1 MKKSTRILTI
11 LLACMMFFSSFS
23 VLGSAYQAYKDD
35 AITNGLGYDD
45 VDAAN
50 FTLEQY
56 ASMGLDEV
64 DRMLAKEQISL
75 NIYIGTLDMSSIS
88 GTIASVENLL
98 ESVSTLL
105 PLLGDAQDLSIASL
119 EGKRRNETTDLEII
133 HSVFDFL
140 ADNAEIFEKYVNGTI
155 SLGIM
160 NSFIESFIFDVREL
174 VLGIGYSLIS
184 TGEVDFDAV
193 LDGSLAIPDEYKDSE
208 TGAIN
213 LVQALINKLV
223 LGEWQKLDEIFDDPY
238 ADVSYSFYEF
248 SDKYDETAPDTAN
261 YDYYGWVH
269 PNQWVL
275 VGLGGAVRV
284 NEGEA
289 APAAVY
295 DAVDVTTNKNGY
307 DFIENL
313 LQRAYNY
320 ILVPVLQRDTVP
332 WLRRLCGVEY
342 EDKYRNET
350 IYDEATGE
358 WIKNP
363 DYDPNY
369 TGIVPDELTDY
380 AKLFNINAT
389 VEKVTIPAG
398 ETLVDNFNDILGDF
412 LDNVLIVPRG
422 TANVDGFTW
431 NWIEGGNDKL
441 LTNVASVA
449 KFVIQTAGDLFF
461 ADTFD
466 MPSADEIN
474 DYTDQQVGALIL
486 RAILNSSVDYI
497 YVSAEYQTL
506 ADVGYAA
513 VEQLAW
519 QDIPQFT
526 YTKPA
531 RADYTSD
538 NDYYAAVVDKM
549 LDILFDIAIYNLNQG
564 MDMVPANGADPKNA
578 AGLLQYQGDGGN
590 YETTIIQV
598 AAWAISE
605 YGPLLA
611 LDFNCD
617 DDNGGVN
624 GVTIDD
630 VWTDIDTIINQLIP
644 IKSGNDP
651 WISEDIA
658 GQEHVVKSLL
668 FDNIIASV
676 YTLDSTNLAKLFERN
691 ATGAFAKK
699 NGVEIIVDIL
709 DNVFD
714 LLFPNVFS
722 NTATTVDAVL
732 QNNTLG
738 TMIHDLFKSLGT
750 KSFTGK
756 TNGVTINGR
765 AEAIT
770 TVGLPLVCMLLGL
783 SDDQEFEEME
793 IQLPGTIKAGEN
805 PEFNV
810 FNGSSGINTGYTDA
824 SGNFTQD
831 KLYTYAIQN
840 VVVNTYLNGSKVNAG
855 ANLTGIKAGDT
866 LNGGTAVKAKLNGNL
881 AEGMIV
887 EVNIVYN
894 VKGETGANIT
904 TSALTSTVYAV
915 VGNTDVDDDEIT
927 DTIELDDGRVIE
939 FESEMYLDGGDSLGR
954 IENYQI
960 RVRDTK
966 ENESVDD
973 PATTGTANITSVSG
987 AAFATKADGIEAAE
1001 FKGQGG
1007 IYFFAPFAVVEGA
1020 ERFEYIYPTDENGD
1034 IIYNEDGTLPDP
1046 IGNNGGYED
1055 GKYTINTVIDVD
1067 GTSKTVTTNIHLYDD
1082 FGLEGLFNSAVA
1094 ANRQQANYDMTA
1106 EGGIAADKWAAYV
1119 DALQNAATLV
1129 LTPKS
1134 GDNFESRYVATED
1147 GYKNLYE
1154 QYAEALSKAIE
1165 ELEVYAENAGVDGI
1179 VNTLKGMSGVN
1190 YTVAYTTVDGVQY
1203 PYRDEIEYY
1212 EDGYVFFGMRD
1223 FVPHTY
1229 NRYADARDNAW
1240 DLINSQQYFI
1250 NAPFEEGYIPSNEEI
1265 AAYNESIVRYNEN
1278 VANMSPVSAINAT
1291 YAIHKLNLMHGR
1303 LIRLEANT
1311 SKLQVVYDMCVTN
1324 ADINAG
1330 GASYYTE
1337 ESWTAYQNAKTFAA
1351 EVLATPITLAGQPNL
1366 EPSKVNTAVV
1376 ELVDAWKHLVQ
1387 SCDFTGLDTA
1397 IAAAKST
1404 AETEDPYT
1412 VYTQE
1417 TFDAFYSKYVEAVNY
1432 DRGVAKTDDN
1442 QAEIDALTQE
1452 LIDAQQNLAFAQSAE
1467 PVYPMVDPDVA
1478 RESYL
1483 YHTYAYDYTFAP
1495 FVDTSFADVYI
1506 GTTLPDGTPTSG
1518 YILGTG
1524 VQMGESDIAAIFPEE
1539 SRENVTVTVTMTESY
1554 GYGTGAT
1561 LEIFNADGDRI
1572 EIYQIV
1578 VRGDVNGDGEINGS
1592 DKALIIANEGG
1603 VVDWCWNS
1611 YETYDSYY
1619 AVAGDLNGDF
1629 SLDGGDAAFCVAIE
1643 GGLGDVNQ
1651 ETGEQ
1656 IYYM

>member
-23 VLGSAYQAYKDD
+23 VLGSAYQAYKDS
-35 AITNGLGYDD
+35 AITSYDD
-45 VDAAN
+45 VDAAT

-75 NIYIGTLDMSSIS
+75 NIYIGTLDLGSIS
-88 GTIASVENLL
+88 GTIESVENLL

-105 PLLGDAQDLSIASL
+105 PLLGDAQDLSIAAL
-119 EGKRRNETTDLEII
+119 EGDRRNETADLEII

-160 NSFIESFIFDVREL
+160 NSFIESFIFDVRGL
-174 VLGIGYSLIS
+174 VLGIGYSFIS
-184 TGEVDFDAV
+184 TGSVDFDAII
-193 LDGSLAIPDEYKDSE
+193 DGSLEIPDEYTDNE
-208 TGAIN
+208 EGAIN
-213 LVQALINKLV
+213 LVQALINELV
-223 LGEWQKLDEIFDDPY
+223 LGEWKKLDETFDDPY
-238 ADVSYSFYEF
+238 SDVGYDFYEF
-248 SDKYDETAPDTAN
+248 ADKYGETQPDTGK
-261 YDYYGWVH
+261 YDYYGWSH

-275 VGLGGAVRV
+275 VGLGGVVRV

-320 ILVPVLQRDTVP
+320 VLVPVLKRDTVP
-332 WLRRLCGVEY
+332 WLRRLCGVVY
-342 EDKYRNET
+342 EDKYKNET

-363 DYDPNY
+363 DYDPDY
-369 TGIVPDELTDY
+369 TGIVPEELTDY

-412 LDNVLIVPRG
+412 LDKVLIVPRN
-422 TANVDGFTW
+422 TANVDGFMWTW
-431 NWIEGGNDKL
+431 TDGGNDKL
-441 LTNVASVA
+441 LGNVASIA
-449 KFVIQTAGDLFF
+449 RFVIQTAGNLFF

-466 MPSADEIN
+466 IPSADEVN

-497 YVSAEYQTL
+497 YVSADYQTL

-526 YTKPA
+526 YTKPV
-531 RADYTSD
+531 RSDFGTD

-578 AGLLQYQGDGGN
+578 AGLLQYQDDGGN
-590 YETTIIQV
+590 YETTLIQV

-611 LDFNCD
+611 LNFNSD

-630 VWTDIDTIINQLIP
+630 VWSDIDTVINQIIP
-644 IKSGNDP
+644 IKSGNNP

-676 YTLDSTNLAKLFERN
+676 YTLDSTNLATLFERN
-691 ATGAFAKK
+691 TTGAFATM

-714 LLFPNVFS
+714 LLFPNVFT
-722 NTATTVDAVL
+722 NTAKTVDAVL

-738 TMIHDLFKSLGT
+738 TMIHDLFKSLGRG
-750 KSFTGK
+750 SFVGK

-770 TVGLPLVCMLLGL
+770 TVALPLVCMLLGL

-793 IQLPGTIKAGEN
+793 IQLPATIAAGTN
-805 PEFNV
+805 PTFNV
-810 FNGSSGINTGYTDA
+810 YNGSSGINTGYTDE
-824 SGNFTQD
+824 SGVFHQD
-831 KLYTYAIQN
+831 KLYTYKIEN
-840 VVVNTYLNGSKVNAG
+840 YVLKTYQNGSQVNVG
-855 ANLTGIKAGDT
+855 ANLTGIKGGDT
-866 LNGGTAVKAKLNGNL
+866 LNGGTAVAVKLNGAL
-881 AEGMIV
+881 AEGMIIELSITYQV
-887 EVNIVYN
+887 M
-894 VKGETGANIT
+894 GETGDAIT
-904 TSALTSTVYAV
+904 SSALTSTVYAV
-915 VGNTDVDDDEIT
+915 VGNTDKDDDEIT
-927 DTIELDDGRVIE
+927 DTIAVGDRVIE
-939 FESEMYLDGGDSLGR
+939 YESEMYLDGGDGLSK

-960 RVRDTK
+960 RIRDSK
-966 ENESVDD
+966 ENEGVED
-973 PATTGTANITSVSG
+973 PATTGTANVTSVSG
-987 AAFATKADGIEAAE
+987 AAFATKAAEIEAAQ

-1007 IYFFAPFAVVEGA
+1007 IYFFAPFAVAEGA
-1020 ERFEYIYPTDENGD
+1020 ERFEYTYPTDENGN

-1055 GKYTINTVIDVD
+1055 GKYTINTVLDVN
-1067 GTSKTVTTNIHLYDD
+1067 GTSKTVTTNIHLYND
-1082 FGLEGLFNSAVA
+1082 FGLEGMFNSAVA
-1094 ANRQQANYDMTA
+1094 ANRQQSNYDND
-1106 EGGIAADKWAAYV
+1106 GGSGASADAWIAYV
-1119 DALQNAATLV
+1119 EALQNAATLA

-1134 GDNFESRYVATED
+1134 GDTFENRIIATKA
-1147 GYKNLYE
+1147 GYQNLYE
-1154 QYAEALSKAIE
+1154 QYAEALEAAIA
-1165 ELEVYAENAGVDGI
+1165 ELEQYADNAGIDGV

-1190 YTVAYTTVDGVQY
+1190 YTVAYTTIDGVKY

-1250 NAPFEEGYIPSNEEI
+1250 NAPFKEGYIPSNEEI
-1265 AAYNESIVRYNEN
+1265 AEYNESIVRYNEN
-1278 VANMSPVSAINAT
+1278 VANMSPVSAIEST
-1291 YAIHKLNLMHGR
+1291 YAIHKLNLMNSR

-1311 SKLQVVYDMCVTN
+1311 SKLEVVYDMCVTN

-1337 ESWTAYQNAKTFAA
+1337 ESWTAYQNAKTFAE
-1351 EVLATPITLAGQPNL
+1351 EVLDTPITLAGQPNL
-1366 EPSKVNTAVV
+1366 EPSKVNRAVV
-1376 ELVDAWKHLVQ
+1376 ELVDSWKSLVQ
-1387 SCDFTGLDTA
+1387 SCDFVGLDTA
-1397 IAAAKST
+1397 IAAAKAT

-1412 VYTQE
+1412 VYTKE
-1417 TFDAFYSKYVEAVNY
+1417 TFDAFYSKYVEAVNF
-1432 DRGVAKTDDN
+1432 DRGAARTEDN
-1442 QAEIDALTQE
+1442 QEKINTLATELTE
-1452 LIDAQQNLAFAQSAE
+1452 AQQNLAFAQSAD

-1495 FVDTSFADVYI
+1495 FVDTSFLEYYV
-1506 GTTLPDGTPTSG
+1506 GTTLPNGDPISG

-1539 SRENVTVTVTMTESY
+1539 TRENVTVNVKSTAVY
-1554 GYGTGAT
+1554 AYGTGAT
-1561 LEIFNADGDRI
+1561 VEIFDADGNRI
-1572 EIYQIV
+1572 EVYQVV
-1578 VRGDVNGDGEINGS
+1578 VRGDVSGDGEINGI
-1592 DKALIIANEGG
+1592 DADLIKANEGG
-1603 VVDWCWNS
+1603 IIDWCWNS
-1611 YETYDSYY
+1611 YETYDSYC
-1619 AVAGDLNGDF
+1619 AVAADTNGDLQ
-1629 SLDGGDAAFCVAIE
+1629 LDGGDVSFCNAVA
-1643 GGLGDVNQ
+1643 GGIADINQ
-1651 ETGEQ
+1651 ETGEP
-1656 IYYM
+1656 IFYM

>member
-11 LLACMMFFSSFS
+11 LLACMMFFSSFT

-35 AITNGLGYDD
+35 AITNYDD
-45 VDAAN
+45 VDAAT

-75 NIYIGTLDMSSIS
+75 NIYIGTLDMGSIS

-105 PLLGDAQDLSIASL
+105 PLLGDAQDLNIAAL
-119 EGKRRNETTDLEII
+119 EGDRRNQTADLEII

-140 ADNAEIFEKYVNGTI
+140 ADNAGIFEKYVNGTI

-174 VLGIGYSLIS
+174 VLSIGYGLIS

-193 LDGSLAIPDEYKDSE
+193 LDGSMEIPDEYTNPE
-208 TGAIN
+208 TGAIT
-213 LVQALINKLV
+213 LVQALINKLI

-238 ADVSYSFYEF
+238 SDVGYDFYEF
-248 SDKYDETAPDTAN
+248 SDKYGESAPDTAS

-284 NEGEA
+284 TEGA
-289 APAAVY
+289 TAPAAVY
-295 DAVDVTTNKNGY
+295 SALDVTTNNNGY
-307 DFIENL
+307 DFIETL

-320 ILVPVLQRDTVP
+320 VLIPVLERDTIP

-363 DYDPNY
+363 DYDPDY
-369 TGIVPDELTDY
+369 TGIVPEVLTDY
-380 AKLFNINAT
+380 AKLFNIDAT

-398 ETLVDNFNDILGDF
+398 ETLVDNFNNILGDF

-422 TANVDGFTW
+422 TANVDGFDW

-441 LTNVASVA
+441 LTNIASVA
-449 KFVIQTAGDLFF
+449 KFVIQTSGDLFF

-466 MPSADEIN
+466 IPSADEIEE
-474 DYTDQQVGALIL
+474 YEDQQVGALIL

-497 YVSAEYQTL
+497 YISADYQTL

-531 RADYTSD
+531 RSDYATD

-549 LDILFDIAIYNLNQG
+549 IDILFDIAIYNLNQG
-564 MDMVPANGADPKNA
+564 MDMVPASGADPKNA
-578 AGLLQYQGDGGN
+578 AGLLQYQQDGGN
-590 YETTIIQV
+590 YETTLIQV
-598 AAWAISE
+598 AAWGISE
-605 YGPLLA
+605 YGSLLA
-611 LDFNCD
+611 LNFNCD

-630 VWTDIDTIINQLIP
+630 VWTDIDTLINQIIP
-644 IKSGNDP
+644 IKSGSDP
-651 WISEDIA
+651 WINEEIA
-658 GQEHVVKSLL
+658 GQEHVIKSLL
-668 FDNIIASV
+668 FDNIISSV

-691 ATGAFAKK
+691 TNGAFAKM
-699 NGVEIIVDIL
+699 NGVELIVDIL

-714 LLFPNVFS
+714 LLFPNVFT
-722 NTATTVDAVL
+722 NTAKTVDAVL

-738 TMIHDLFKSLGT
+738 TMIHDLFKSLGRGT
-750 KSFTGK
+750 FTGK
-756 TNGVTINGR
+756 TNGVTISGR

-770 TVGLPLVCMLLGL
+770 AVGLPLVCMLLGL
-783 SDDQEFEEME
+783 SDDQDFEEME
-793 IQLPGTIKAGEN
+793 IQLPGTIAVGTN

-810 FNGSSGINTGYTDA
+810 YNGSSGINTGYTDA

-831 KLYTYAIQN
+831 KLYTYTIEN
-840 VVVNTYLNGSKVNAG
+840 VVVKTYLNGVEKSVG
-855 ANLTGIKAGDT
+855 ANLTGVKGGDT
-866 LNGGTAVKAKLNGNL
+866 INGGTAVKAKLNGAL
-881 AEGMIV
+881 EEGMIV
-887 EVNIVYN
+887 ELSINYK
-894 VKGETGANIT
+894 VKGETGAAIT
-904 TSALTSTVYAV
+904 SSALTSTVYAV
-915 VGNTDVDDDEIT
+915 VGNTDKDDDEIT
-927 DTIELDDGRVIE
+927 DTIELADGRIIE

-966 ENESVDD
+966 ENESVND

-987 AAFATKADGIEAAE
+987 AAFATKAEGIETAE

-1034 IIYNEDGTLPDP
+1034 IILNEDETLPDP
-1046 IGNNGGYED
+1046 IGDNGGYRD
-1055 GKYTINTVIDVD
+1055 GKYTINTVINVN
-1067 GTSKTVTTNIHLYDD
+1067 GTSKTVTTNIHLYND
-1082 FGLEGLFNSAVA
+1082 FGLEGMFNSAVA
-1094 ANRQQANYDMTA
+1094 ANRQQANYDMDA
-1106 EGGIAADKWAAYV
+1106 DGGIASEKWANYV

-1147 GYKNLYE
+1147 GYENLYE
-1154 QYAEALSKAIE
+1154 QYAEALETAIE
-1165 ELEVYAENAGVDGI
+1165 ELEVYAQNAGIDGI

-1190 YTVAYTTVDGVQY
+1190 YTVAYSTVDGVQY
-1203 PYRDEIEYY
+1203 PYRDEIEYW

-1223 FVPHTY
+1223 YVPHTY

-1240 DLINSQQYFI
+1240 DLINSQQFFI

-1265 AAYNESIVRYNEN
+1265 GEYNESIVRYNEN
-1278 VANMSPVSAINAT
+1278 VEEMNPVSAIDAT

-1311 SKLQVVYDMCVTN
+1311 SKLQIVYDMCVTN

-1337 ESWTAYQNAKTFAA
+1337 DSWEAYQHAKEFAA
-1351 EVLATPITLAGQPNL
+1351 DVLATPITLAGQPNL

-1387 SCDFTGLDTA
+1387 SCDFTALDAA
-1397 IAAAKST
+1397 IAAAKAT
-1404 AETEDPYT
+1404 AETADPYT

-1417 TFDAFYSKYVEAVNY
+1417 TFDAFYSKYVEAVNF
-1432 DRGVAKTDDN
+1432 DRGVANTEDN
-1442 QAEIDALTQE
+1442 QAEIDALKND
-1452 LIDAQQNLAFAQSAE
+1452 LIEAQQNLAFAQASD
-1467 PVYPMVDPDVA
+1467 PVYPMIDADVA
-1478 RESYL
+1478 RESYY

-1495 FVDTSFADVYI
+1495 YVDTSFLEFYV
-1506 GTTLPDGTPTSG
+1506 GTTLPDGTPISG

-1524 VQMGESDIAAIFPEE
+1524 VQMGEYEVSEIFPEA
-1539 SRENVTVTVTMTESY
+1539 SRENVTVTVTATDLFA
-1554 GYGTGAT
+1554 YGTGT
-1561 LEIFNADGDRI
+1561 TIEVFDADGNRI
-1572 EIYQIV
+1572 EIYKVV
-1578 VRGDVNGDGEINGS
+1578 VRGDVNGDGEINTVDSGM
-1592 DKALIIANEGG
+1592 IYANEAGNI
-1603 VVDWCWNS
+1603 DWCWNS
-1611 YETYDSYY
+1611 YETYDSYS
-1619 AVAGDLNGDF
+1619 AVAADLNGDYT
-1629 SLDGGDAAFCVAIE
+1629 LDGADASFTEAIE
-1643 GGLGDVNQ
+1643 VGNGDVNQ
-1651 ETGEQ
+1651 ETGEP
-1656 IYYM
+1656 IFYM

>member
-23 VLGSAYQAYKDD
+23 VLGSAYQAYKDG
-35 AITNGLGYDD
+35 AITSYDD
-45 VDAAN
+45 VDAAT

-105 PLLGDAQDLSIASL
+105 PLLGDAQDLSIAAL
-119 EGKRRNETTDLEII
+119 EGDRRNETADLEII

-140 ADNAEIFEKYVNGTI
+140 ADNAGIFEKYVNGTI

-160 NSFIESFIFDVREL
+160 NSFIESFIFDVRGL
-174 VLGIGYSLIS
+174 VLGLGYSLIS
-184 TGEVDFDAV
+184 TGEVDFDAI
-193 LDGSLAIPDEYKDSE
+193 LDGSIEVPGEYTNNE

-238 ADVSYSFYEF
+238 SDVGYDFYEF
-248 SDKYDETAPDTAN
+248 ADKYGESAPDTGK

-284 NEGEA
+284 NEGET

-295 DAVDVTTNKNGY
+295 SAVDVTTDKNGY
-307 DFIENL
+307 DFIETL

-320 ILVPVLQRDTVP
+320 VLIPILERDTIP

-363 DYDPNY
+363 DYDPDY
-369 TGIVPDELTDY
+369 TGVVPAELTDY

-412 LDNVLIVPRG
+412 LDRVLVVPRA
-422 TANVDGFTW
+422 TANVDGFDW

-466 MPSADEIN
+466 MPSADEIEA
-474 DYTDQQVGALIL
+474 YEDQQVGALIL

-497 YVSAEYQTL
+497 YISADYQTL

-526 YTKPA
+526 YTKPERSA
-531 RADYTSD
+531 YTTN

-549 LDILFDIAIYNLNQG
+549 IDILFDIAIYNLNQG
-564 MDMVPANGADPKNA
+564 MDMVPASGADPKNA
-578 AGLLQYQGDGGN
+578 AGLLQYQKDGGN
-590 YETTIIQV
+590 YETTLIQV

-605 YGPLLA
+605 YASLLA
-611 LDFNCD
+611 LNFNCD

-630 VWTDIDTIINQLIP
+630 VWADIDTVINQIIP
-644 IKSGNDP
+644 IKSGSDP
-651 WISEDIA
+651 WISEEIA

-668 FDNIIASV
+668 FDNIISSV
-676 YTLDSTNLAKLFERN
+676 YTLNSTNLAKLFERN
-691 ATGAFAKK
+691 TNGAFAKM
-699 NGVEIIVDIL
+699 NGVELIVDIL

-722 NTATTVDAVL
+722 NTAKTVDAVL

-738 TMIHDLFKSLGT
+738 TMIHDLFKSLGRGT
-750 KSFTGK
+750 FTGK

-770 TVGLPLVCMLLGL
+770 AVGLPLVCMLLGL

-793 IQLPGTIKAGEN
+793 IQLPGTIAAGTN

-810 FNGSSGINTGYTDA
+810 YNGSSGINTGYTDA

-831 KLYTYAIQN
+831 KLYTYVIEN
-840 VVVNTYLNGSKVNAG
+840 VVVKTYLNGAEKNVG
-855 ANLTGIKAGDT
+855 ANLTGVKGGDT
-866 LNGGTAVKAKLNGNL
+866 INGGTAVKAKLNGAL
-881 AEGMIV
+881 EEGMIV
-887 EVNIVYN
+887 ELNISYN
-894 VKGETGANIT
+894 VKGETGTAIT
-904 TSALTSTVYAV
+904 SSALTSTVYAV
-915 VGNTDVDDDEIT
+915 VGNTDKDDDEIT

-939 FESEMYLDGGDSLGR
+939 YESEMYLDGGDGLSK
-954 IENYQI
+954 IEGYQI

-966 ENESVDD
+966 ENENVKD
-973 PATTGTANITSVSG
+973 PATTGTANVTSVTG
-987 AAFATKADGIEAAE
+987 TFATMAEGIETAE

-1007 IYFFAPFAVVEGA
+1007 IYFFAPFAVAEGA
-1020 ERFEYIYPTDENGD
+1020 ERYEYIYPTDENGD

-1046 IGNNGGYED
+1046 IGNNGGYQD
-1055 GKYTINTVIDVD
+1055 GMYTINTVLNVN

-1082 FGLEGLFNSAVA
+1082 FGLEGMFNSAVS
-1094 ANRQQANYDMTA
+1094 ANRQQANYDMEA
-1106 EGGIAADKWAAYV
+1106 EGGIASEKWANYV

-1134 GDNFESRYVATED
+1134 GDNFESKYVATES

-1154 QYAEALSKAIE
+1154 QYADALETAIE

-1179 VNTLKGMSGVN
+1179 INTLKNKSGVN
-1190 YTVAYTTVDGVQY
+1190 YTVAYSTVDGVQY
-1203 PYRDEIEYY
+1203 PYRDEIEYW

-1240 DLINSQQYFI
+1240 DLINSQQFFI

-1265 AAYNESIVRYNEN
+1265 GAYNDSIVKYNEN
-1278 VANMSPVSAINAT
+1278 VANMNPVSAIDAT
-1291 YAIHKLNLMHGR
+1291 YAIHKLNLMNGR

-1337 ESWTAYQNAKTFAA
+1337 DSWEAYQHAKDFAA
-1351 EVLATPITLAGQPNL
+1351 DVLATPITLAGQPNL
-1366 EPSKVNTAVV
+1366 EPSRVNTAVV

-1387 SCDFTGLDTA
+1387 SCDFTGLDSA

-1404 AETEDPYT
+1404 AEMDEPYT
-1412 VYTQE
+1412 VYTKE
-1417 TFDAFYSKYVEAVNY
+1417 TFDAFYSKYVEAVNF
-1432 DRGVAKTDDN
+1432 DRGVANTEDN
-1442 QAEIDALTQE
+1442 QAEIDDLKNE
-1452 LIDAQQNLAFAQSAE
+1452 LIEAQQNLAFAQSAD

-1495 FVDTSFADVYI
+1495 FVDTSFLEYYV
-1506 GTTLPDGTPTSG
+1506 GTTLPDGTPISG

-1524 VQMGESDIAAIFPEE
+1524 VQMGEADLAAIFPEE
-1539 SRENVTVTVTMTESY
+1539 TRENVTVQVTASPVM
-1554 GYGTGAT
+1554 GYGTGSVI
-1561 LEIFNADGDRI
+1561 EILDADGNCI
-1572 EIYQIV
+1572 EYYQVV
-1578 VRGDVNGDGEINGS
+1578 VRGDVDGDGEITSADGS
-1592 DKALIIANEGG
+1592 LIFANEAGL
-1603 VVDWCWNS
+1603 VDWAWNS
-1611 YETYDSYY
+1611 YETYDSYSQ
-1619 AVAGDLNGDF
+1619 VAGDLNA
-1629 SLDGGDAAFCVAIE
+1629 DGGVDGSDASLCESIE
-1643 GGLGDVNQ
+1643 AGLADVDQ
-1651 ETGEQ
+1651 ETGEP
-1656 IYYM
+1656 IYYA

>member
-11 LLACMMFFSSFS
+11 LLACMMFFSSFT

-35 AITNGLGYDD
+35 AITNGLGYND
-45 VDAAN
+45 VDAAT

-75 NIYIGTLDMSSIS
+75 NIYIGTLDLSSIS
-88 GTIASVENLL
+88 GTIKSVEDLL
-98 ESVSTLL
+98 ASVSTLL
-105 PLLGDAQDLSIASL
+105 PLLGDAQDLSIAAL
-119 EGKRRNETTDLEII
+119 EGDRRNQTADLEII

-160 NSFIESFIFDVREL
+160 NSFIESFIFDVRGL
-174 VLGIGYSLIS
+174 VLGLGYSLIS
-184 TGEVDFDAV
+184 TGEVDFDAII
-193 LDGSLAIPDEYKDSE
+193 DGSLNIPDEYTNPE
-208 TGAIN
+208 EGAIN

-238 ADVSYSFYEF
+238 SDIGYDFYEF
-248 SDKYDETAPDTAN
+248 ADKYDESAPDTGK

-289 APAAVY
+289 APAAIY
-295 DAVDVTTNKNGY
+295 SAVDVTTDNNGY
-307 DFIENL
+307 DFIETL

-320 ILVPVLQRDTVP
+320 VLIPVLERDTIP

-350 IYDEATGE
+350 IYDETTGE

-363 DYDPNY
+363 DYDPDY
-369 TGIVPDELTDY
+369 TGVVPAELTDY

-398 ETLVDNFNDILGDF
+398 ETLVDNFNNILGDF
-412 LDNVLIVPRG
+412 LDRVLIVPRN
-422 TANVDGFTW
+422 TANVDGFDW

-449 KFVIQTAGDLFF
+449 KFVIQTAGELFF

-466 MPSADEIN
+466 MPSADEIEA
-474 DYTDQQVGALIL
+474 YGDQQVGALIL

-497 YVSAEYQTL
+497 YVSADYQTL

-526 YTKPA
+526 YTKPV
-531 RADYTSD
+531 RTDYSSD
-538 NDYYAAVVDKM
+538 EAYYADVVDKM

-564 MDMVPANGADPKNA
+564 MDMVPASGADPKNA
-578 AGLLQYQGDGGN
+578 AGLLQYQGDSGN
-590 YETTIIQV
+590 YETTLLQV

-605 YGPLLA
+605 YGALLA
-611 LDFNCD
+611 PTFNCD
-617 DDNGGVN
+617 NNGSVSGL
-624 GVTIDD
+624 TIND
-630 VWTDIDTIINQLIP
+630 VWGDLDTLINSLIP
-644 IKSGNDP
+644 IKSGSDP
-651 WISEDIA
+651 WISSEIA
-658 GQEHVVKSLL
+658 GQPYVVKSLL
-668 FDNIIASV
+668 FDYIIKPV
-676 YTLDSTNLAKLFERN
+676 YTLDSTNLAEIFVRN
-691 ATGAFAKK
+691 NDGAFAKM

-722 NTATTVDAVL
+722 NTAKTVDAVL

-738 TMIHDLFKSLGT
+738 TMIHDLFKSLGRGT
-750 KSFTGK
+750 FTGK
-756 TNGVTINGR
+756 TNGVSINGR
-765 AEAIT
+765 AEDIT
-770 TVGLPLVCMLLGL
+770 AVGLPLVCMLLGL

-793 IQLPGTIKAGEN
+793 IQLPGTIAVGTN

-810 FNGSSGINTGYTDA
+810 YNGSSGINTGYTNA
-824 SGNFTQD
+824 SGTFTQD
-831 KLYTYAIQN
+831 KLYTYDIEN
-840 VVVNTYLNGSKVNAG
+840 VVVKTYLNGAEKNVG
-855 ANLTGIKAGDT
+855 ANLTGIKGGDT
-866 LNGGTAVKAKLNGNL
+866 LNGGTAVKAKLNGAL
-881 AEGMIV
+881 EEGMIV

-894 VKGETGANIT
+894 VNGETGAAIT

-915 VGNTDVDDDEIT
+915 VGNTDKDDDEIT
-927 DTIELDDGRVIE
+927 DTIDVNGRVIE
-939 FESEMYLDGGDSLGR
+939 YESEMYLDGGDDLND
-954 IENYQI
+954 IEGYQI
-960 RVRDTK
+960 RIRDTK
-966 ENESVDD
+966 ENESVED
-973 PATTGTANITSVSG
+973 PATTGTANVTSVTG
-987 AAFATKADGIEAAE
+987 TFATMAEGIETAE

-1007 IYFFAPFAVVEGA
+1007 IYFFAPFAVAEGA

-1055 GKYTINTVIDVD
+1055 GKYTINTVLNVN

-1082 FGLEGLFNSAVA
+1082 FGLEGMFNAAVA
-1094 ANRQQANYDMTA
+1094 ANRQQANYNMNTD
-1106 EGGIAADKWAAYV
+1106 GGAAADKWSAYV

-1134 GDNFESRYVATED
+1134 GDNFESKYVATQA

-1154 QYAEALSKAIE
+1154 QYADALETAIE
-1165 ELEVYAENAGVDGI
+1165 ELEVYAQNAGIDGV

-1190 YTVAYTTVDGVQY
+1190 YKVEYTDVDGVQY
-1203 PYRDEIEYY
+1203 PYRDEIEYW

-1240 DLINSQQYFI
+1240 DLINSQQFFI
-1250 NAPFEEGYIPSNEEI
+1250 NAPFKEGYIPSNEEI
-1265 AAYNESIVRYNEN
+1265 AEYNESIVRYNEN
-1278 VANMSPVSAINAT
+1278 VANMSPVGAIDAT
-1291 YAIHKLNLMHGR
+1291 YAIHKLNLMNSR

-1330 GASYYTE
+1330 GASYYTA
-1337 ESWTAYQNAKTFAA
+1337 ESWEAYQHAKDFAT

-1366 EPSKVNTAVV
+1366 EPSKVNRAVV
-1376 ELVDAWKHLVQ
+1376 ELVDSWKHLVQ

-1397 IAAAKST
+1397 IAAAKSA
-1404 AETEDPYT
+1404 AETKEPYT
-1412 VYTQE
+1412 VYTKE
-1417 TFDAFYSKYVEAVNY
+1417 TFDAFYSKYVEAVNF
-1432 DRGVAKTDDN
+1432 DRGVARTEDN
-1442 QAEIDALTQE
+1442 QAEIDALKEE
-1452 LIDAQQNLAFAQSAE
+1452 LIEAQGALQFAQSAD
-1467 PVYPMVDPDVA
+1467 PVYPIVDPDVA

-1495 FVDTSFADVYI
+1495 YIDTSWLEFYV
-1506 GTTLPDGTPTSG
+1506 GTTLPDGTPIDG

-1524 VQMGESDIAAIFPEE
+1524 VQMGESDVTEIFPEAT
-1539 SRENVTVTVTMTESY
+1539 RENVTVTATATEVYAY
-1554 GYGTGAT
+1554 GSGTT
-1561 LEIFNADGDRI
+1561 VEVFDADGNRI
-1572 EIYQIV
+1572 AIYKVV
-1578 VRGDVNGDGEINGS
+1578 VRGDVSGDGEITGT
-1592 DKALIIANEGG
+1592 DGDLIYANEGG
-1603 VVDWCWNS
+1603 LVDWCWNS

-1619 AVAGDLNGDF
+1619 AVAADLNGDF
-1629 SLDGGDAAFCVAIE
+1629 SIDGGDASFCAAIE

-1656 IYYM
+1656 IYYI